1 MVLLKNE
8 NYKTNYIYLK
18 YINNTYYL
26 LIMNYNTN
34 IIEFESIDSTNKWSF
49 ENNKEF
55 DNGTIYLVT
64 ANYQTD
70 GVGRGINRKW
80 QSNYGGIYMSI
91 VIKLQSNIEL
101 FKSMNI
107 LTALTIREALEYF
120 DISNVMIK
128 WPNDIILNN
137 KKIGGI
143 LTEIKNFGK
152 DQLLVIGIGLNNT
165 NSDVINIQ
173 RPLFPPSTINLE
185 TGIAINKNAFITKF
199 LNLFKSKFENL
210 LSYNDFNNLLMDF
223 EKYNILKN
231 KKIVFKNN
239 EEELIGNYHSL
250 SSNGFLNININGNIR
265 NFLSGDIIS
274 IE

>member
-1 MVLLKNE
+1 
-8 NYKTNYIYLK
+8 
-18 YINNTYYL
+18 
-26 LIMNYNTN
+26 MNYNTN
-34 IIEFESIDSTNKWSF
+34 IIEFESIDSTNNWSF
-49 ENNKEF
+49 ENNTEF

-199 LNLFKSKFENL
+199 LNLFKSKFENV